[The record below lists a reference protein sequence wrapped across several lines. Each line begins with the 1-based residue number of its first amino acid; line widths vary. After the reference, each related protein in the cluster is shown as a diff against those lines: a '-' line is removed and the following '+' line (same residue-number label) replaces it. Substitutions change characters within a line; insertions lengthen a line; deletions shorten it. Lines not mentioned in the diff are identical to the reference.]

1 MQISKHGSQN
11 ALAVTLKLE
20 GDTFS
25 FADPAGQRYAARLDG
40 TETPF
45 EGNLSNTV
53 VSVKRIDENTIE
65 ESDKQ
70 DGKVVDV
77 TRFTLSADG
86 KTMTVFMEDKVK
98 GGTRQFVCHRQ

>member
-1 MQISKHGSQN
+1 M
-11 ALAVTLKLE
+11 
-20 GDTFS
+20 
-25 FADPAGQRYAARLDG
+25 
-40 TETPF
+40 
-45 EGNLSNTV
+45 

-86 KTMTVFMEDKVK
+86 KQGK
-98 GGTRQFVCHRQ
+98 GKIGIVMAWAF